1 MEKLRPQILTKF
13 KNNKIDIFKITEE
26 EREKYITQFENEI
39 NNDKKEKMMIRNKL
53 YYEKNKEKINQTNKE
68 KYKQYY
74 NNNKEKVIN
83 RVKTYQKL
91 KKELKKNDI

>member
-1 MEKLRPQILTKF
+1 
-13 KNNKIDIFKITEE
+13 
-26 EREKYITQFENEI
+26 
-39 NNDKKEKMMIRNKL
+39 L